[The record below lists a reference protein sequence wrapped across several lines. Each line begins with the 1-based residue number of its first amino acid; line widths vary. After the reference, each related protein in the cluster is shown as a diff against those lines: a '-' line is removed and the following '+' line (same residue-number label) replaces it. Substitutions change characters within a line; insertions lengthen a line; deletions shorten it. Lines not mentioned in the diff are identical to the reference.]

1 MIAKVSTLNM
11 PHDEWLSIRRKT
23 IGGSD
28 AGAILGL
35 NQYRSAYSLWAE
47 KTGILIPEDISDKEA
62 VRLGND
68 LEQYVAD
75 RFMEAT
81 GKKVRRDNNII
92 YNSLY
97 SWAHA
102 NIDRSVIGEDAGLEC
117 KVTSSWEIL
126 KQCQEGKYPD
136 SWYCQIV
143 HYMGV
148 TGAKKWYLG
157 VLCLGKGFYWF
168 EIERNT
174 DEINALMTAER
185 NFMENVK
192 NNTPPALDGSDSTD
206 TALKTI
212 FAESSG
218 REMDLTG
225 VSNHIQMHIA
235 LTKQIKEL
243 ETAKAQHE
251 AEIKSYMRDAGK
263 GSYGNI
269 SVSWKTQS
277 RKNFD
282 RAKYEQICGPIPD
295 SFFKDV
301 TSRPF
306 RLTVKEI

>member
-1 MIAKVSTLNM
+1 MITKVSTLNM
-11 PHDEWLSIRRKT
+11 PYEEWLSMRRKT

-35 NQYRSAYSLWAE
+35 NQYKSAYSLWAE
-47 KTGILIPEDISDKEA
+47 KTGILIPDDISDKEA
-62 VRLGND
+62 VRLGHD
-68 LEQYVAD
+68 LEQYVGE

-92 YNSLY
+92 YNSRY
-97 SWAHA
+97 PWAHA

-143 HYMGV
+143 HYMAI

-174 DEINALMTAER
+174 DEINALMAAESS
-185 NFMENVK
+185 FMENVK
-192 NNTPPALDGSDSTD
+192 NNTPPAVDGSDSTD

-218 REMDLTG
+218 REIDLTA
-225 VSNHIQMHIA
+225 VSNHIQLHMA
-235 LTKQIKEL
+235 LSKQIKEL

-251 AEIKSYMRDAGK
+251 AEIKTYMRDAGK

-269 SVSWKTQS
+269 NISWKSQH
-277 RKNFD
+277 RNIFD
-282 RAKYEQICGPIPD
+282 REKYEAIHGPIPET
-295 SFFKDV
+295 FFKV
-301 TSRPF
+301 STSRPF
-306 RLTVKEI
+306 KVTVKEI